1 MFMPY
6 KWFFLIVILEWK
18 FLNLRSQILARKY
31 LNEKFFTEHNCC
43 FFLKVKCSFQM
54 VKLNTSWN
62 ISFWFNKNLSYSFLA
77 LFFHLYKTK
86 PNQTSVVCLKKWLD
100 FIFKI
105 SYCILFIFEITSTF
119 IPNIYFSNHCYFAT
133 AFNIFSLT
141 RPTFVWY
148 KATKVPEL
156 KTLCYL
162 LYPITKEGYCLNQ
175 PT

>member
-1 MFMPY
+1 M
-6 KWFFLIVILEWK
+6 
-18 FLNLRSQILARKY
+18 
-31 LNEKFFTEHNCC
+31 
-43 FFLKVKCSFQM
+43 KCSFQM
-54 VKLNTSWN
+54 IKLNTSWN

-86 PNQTSVVCLKKWLD
+86 QNQTNLCCMFKK
-100 FIFKI
+100 KI
-105 SYCILFIFEITSTF
+105 SYLRYHTVCLFLLLIFEITSTF
-119 IPNIYFSNHCYFAT
+119 MPNIYFSNHCYFAT

-156 KTLCYL
+156 KILCYL
-162 LYPITKEGYCLNQ
+162 LYPITKEEYCLNQ